1 MKTGIK
7 NVFAKGASVILA
19 SLMLI
24 GMIQTGTLRADPSA
38 GLSKSGSAEVG
49 KTISVN
55 VSVSGD
61 GPYGGYNG
69 KVSYDGEF
77 FDLEGIS
84 SGNYGAA
91 NFSKNGAS
99 FLDYNCNI
107 PSGST
112 VVVVKLKCKKEG
124 TTKVSVNL
132 NVSSLDGAFDYS
144 TGSSA
149 EITIS
154 APVQLSGNNYLKSLS
169 VAPGSLSPSFSK
181 GTTNYHVTVSESQT
195 SIAVSASAEHGKAKV
210 SLNGVQKDLQMGD
223 NTVKVT
229 VTAENGEKRTY
240 KIIVTRGT
248 PTPTPEPYPVIVTNG
263 ESYTILEKESLETVP
278 SGFTWSETTYNSKTV
293 PCLVGP
299 DGTLMMWL
307 LSDSG
312 NGLYIYDLN
321 SQTVAPCYSYTAEAV
336 SMLIIP
342 FPADFQTPAG
352 YEKTTYKYNDQDIE
366 VYKNTQSED
375 MPMLVYMLD
384 SEGKSGMYFFDA
396 ASGTVLPFRG
406 DLNALIATP
415 TPLPTETPTPT
426 PSPTPSSTPTPTPT
440 PEPKSSSVNGFKTAT
455 ILLGIVSTGL
465 LALVIFMFIMR
476 RKEQESMLEVNEPDE
491 ETPDEPKKDS
501 EQENEGD
508 HYYQFGD
515 EEPQPRRPGA
525 KRAGESD
532 TVSEEP
538 KKEEPLPD
546 FPEFP
551 EKKPEP
557 VIEEPSIP
565 TPLITVV
572 DSETDKLTGE
582 DESENTSDDTEDKD
596 TSSAE
601 EQESDSSSEADEKS
615 LESDSSEEA
624 EDSDTNEESGDD
636 TSDSD
641 ASDDEED
648 DGEI

>member
-7 NVFAKGASVILA
+7 NVFAKGASIFVA

-61 GPYGGYNG
+61 GPYGGYSG

-181 GTTNYHVTVSESQT
+181 STTSYHVTVSESQT

-240 KIIVTRGT
+240 KIVVTRGT
-248 PTPTPEPYPVIVTNG
+248 PTPTPEPYPVIVSNG

-278 SGFTWSETTYNSKTV
+278 SGFTWSETTYNTKTV

-312 NGLYIYDLN
+312 NGLYLYDLN
-321 SQTVAPCYSYTAEAV
+321 SQTVSPCYAYTAEAV
-336 SMLIIP
+336 SMLILP

-352 YEKTTYKYNDQDIE
+352 YEKSTYKYNDQDIE

-384 SEGKSGMYFFDA
+384 KDGKSGMYFFDA

-415 TPLPTETPTPT
+415 TPVPTETPTPT
-426 PSPTPSSTPTPTPT
+426 PTPTPSPTATPTPT
-440 PEPKSSSVNGFKTAT
+440 PEPKSTSVNGFKTAT
-455 ILLGIVSTGL
+455 ILLGIVSAGL

-476 RKEQESMLEVNEPDE
+476 RKEQEASLEVDDPE
-491 ETPDEPKKDS
+491 EEAPEEKKETS
-501 EQENEGD
+501 EKENDGD

-515 EEPQPRRPGA
+515 EDPQPRRPGA
-525 KRAGESD
+525 KRAGEPD
-532 TVSEEP
+532 TVKEEP

-572 DSETDKLTGE
+572 DSKTEKLSADDREDASDDVDDEETSDP
-582 DESENTSDDTEDKD
+582 DELNNDSTSENEEESVENDSSDDTED
-596 TSSAE
+596 
-601 EQESDSSSEADEKS
+601 SDDK
-615 LESDSSEEA
+615 
-624 EDSDTNEESGDD
+624 EESGDN
-636 TSDSD
+636 TSDDDS
-641 ASDDEED
+641 SDDEED
-648 DGEI
+648 DGKI